1 MYFNNFQFPAH
12 FLLQWLFA
20 ILHFA
25 EKSMTEDNIERHVA
39 DLDLPLFD
47 LPTITTATNNFWME
61 NKIGQ
66 GGFGPVYKVSQYFS
80 AITTGKT
87 SREVLIL

>member
-1 MYFNNFQFPAH
+1 
-12 FLLQWLFA
+12 
-20 ILHFA
+20 
-25 EKSMTEDNIERHVA
+25 MTEDNIERHVE

-47 LPTITTATNNFWME
+47 LPTITTATNSFWME
-61 NKIGQ
+61 NEIGQ

-87 SREVLIL
+87 SREVLVL

>member
-1 MYFNNFQFPAH
+1 
-12 FLLQWLFA
+12 
-20 ILHFA
+20 
-25 EKSMTEDNIERHVA
+25 MTEDNIERHVE

-66 GGFGPVYKVSQYFS
+66 GGFGPVYKVCQYFS